1 VKRSIFV
8 LIALLALGLV
18 VLGACGGEDTTATTA
33 AGGPATTAPATET
46 TGAGTET
53 TAPATET
60 TTAAG
65 PVETLKVGFGAPLTL
80 PIGTQLQQLF
90 ESVVEDFNA
99 KGGLTVQGTTY
110 NIELIT
116 YDESF
121 TTDGGKAAAERWVNQ
136 DGVKHVLSAVGGPA
150 VLGEISVTDPAG
162 VMLVSGAAINPFIG
176 PDTKYTMRGI
186 SYVTSIIKWRYAL
199 EKYPEIK
206 TIVHLG
212 IDDQLGHAEGDVLD
226 IIAGAMGLTVTKH
239 IYFPDTTTDFSS
251 IAASA
256 LALDPDIID
265 MDGIQAP
272 GVLGR
277 LTKALYQAG
286 WTGPKIAQEL
296 DPIVDIDAGGAEA
309 MEGFITVF
317 ADTTQLEDVPAI
329 AANVKAVYTAKYTD
343 WIPST
348 AKWIDSFYLWVNAV
362 QKADSLD
369 PAEIQAALAEGMTYE
384 GFLGPYMLIKR
395 PDMGVTRYCDVLSQ
409 TAVGEVQ
416 GGKVVP
422 VKVFSPDEG
431 IAAVEAVYGF
441 AGEWK

>member
-1 VKRSIFV
+1 MRRSTFI
-8 LIALLALGLV
+8 LIALLALALALGLS
-18 VLGACGGEDTTATTA
+18 ACGGDEATTTTAGGPVTTAGGGTPTTAGGTATTAATTATTA
-33 AGGPATTAPATET
+33 AGPA
-46 TGAGTET
+46 
-53 TAPATET
+53 
-60 TTAAG
+60 
-65 PVETLKVGFGAPLTL
+65 ETLKVGFGAPLTL
-80 PIGTQLQQLF
+80 PVGTQLQQLF

-99 KGGLTVQGTTY
+99 QGGLTVQGKTY
-110 NIELIT
+110 NIELVT

-136 DGVKHVLSAVGGPA
+136 DGVKHILSAVGGPA

-162 VMLVSGAAINPFIG
+162 VMLVSGAALPQFIG
-176 PDTKYTMRGI
+176 PDTVYTERGI
-186 SYVTSIIKWRYAL
+186 SYVTSIVKWKYAL
-199 EKYPEIK
+199 DKYPNIK

-212 IDDQLGHAEGDVLD
+212 IDDQLGQAEGMGLD
-226 IIAGAMGLTVTKH
+226 AIAGAMGLTVAKH

-256 LALDPDIID
+256 IALKPDIIS

-277 LTKALYQAG
+277 LTKALFQAG

-296 DPIVDIDAGGAEA
+296 DPIVDMDAGGADA

-317 ADTTQLEDVPAI
+317 ADTTQLDDVPAI
-329 AANVKAVYTAKYTD
+329 AANVKKVYTAKYTD

-369 PAEIQAALAEGMTYE
+369 PAEIQAALAGGMEYE
-384 GFLGPYMLIKR
+384 GFLGKYMLIKR
-395 PDMGVTRYCDVLSQ
+395 PDYGTTRYCDVLSQ

-422 VKVFSPDEG
+422 VKIYTLEDG
-431 IAAVEAVYGF
+431 LAAVEAVWGF
-441 AGEWK
+441 PGEWK